1 MREPRPDANFFRARP
16 AVIMAMTQTTGATEP
31 RLDPGTTERATQ
43 RPGAGGPGLGEL
55 PETDANAFVIRSFT
69 TVATDIPVRLASGR
83 GVTGSRK
90 LRVGDSE
97 VEIATQEGHLPT
109 RQTDLADRDLLHV
122 TAGEHVGRWLRVVEA
137 SAADQQTARRV
148 PVVEDQKPEVL

>member
-1 MREPRPDANFFRARP
+1 MLQPEIDRVMPELRALAESRMQSRVTIHRETYPDP
-16 AVIMAMTQTTGATEP
+16 
-31 RLDPGTTERATQ
+31 
-43 RPGAGGPGLGEL
+43 
-55 PETDANAFVIRSFT
+55 PETDAAGFTVRSFT
-69 TVATDIPVRLASGR
+69 MVATDVPFRLASPR
-83 GVTGSRK
+83 STTGSRT

-109 RQTDLADRDLLHV
+109 WQSDLADRDLLHV

-148 PVVEDQKPEVL
+148 PVVEDQKPGVL

>member
-1 MREPRPDANFFRARP
+1 MTSRVTIHRETYPDP
-16 AVIMAMTQTTGATEP
+16 
-31 RLDPGTTERATQ
+31 
-43 RPGAGGPGLGEL
+43 
-55 PETDANAFVIRSFT
+55 PETDAAGFTVRSFT
-69 TVATDIPVRLASGR
+69 TIATDVPFRLASPR
-83 GVTGSRK
+83 STTGSRT

-109 RQTDLADRDLLHV
+109 WQTDLADRDLLRV
-122 TAGEHVGRWLRVVEA
+122 TAGEHAGRWLRVVEA